1 MENWK
6 DIEGFYG
13 YQISDCGRV
22 RSHNKV
28 TFSKLHGARKWAD
41 RIIKPHDK
49 AKDGRLRVIIWKDGK
64 AVTLLVHRIE
74 AIAFLGKPQ
83 NESMTVNHKD
93 GNPRNNDISNLEWVT
108 RTENIQH
115 GFENGL
121 YKKSCKRCVL
131 KSEYGTRHEFYS
143 QSAASRFLGR
153 NNGYLSTMLKYNLR
167 ITGVDGTRYVLYG
180 EQ

>member
-6 DIEGFYG
+6 DIEDFPG

-28 TFSKLHGARKWAD
+28 TFSKRHGARKWAD
-41 RIIKPHDK
+41 RVIKLHGN

-115 GFENGL
+115 GFRNGL
-121 YKKSCKRCVL
+121 YKGSCKSCVL
-131 KSEYGTRHEFYS
+131 KDESGKSHEFYS
-143 QSAASRFLGR
+143 KSAASRFLGR
-153 NNGYLSTMLKYNLR
+153 CNGYVGMMEKANLS
-167 ITGVDGTRYVLYG
+167 ITSIDGMRYTL
-180 EQ
+180 ERA